1 MARNRIEEK
10 FADLKNRG
18 EKAFVAYITAGDPGL
33 EASKEI
39 ALALEQSGV
48 DILEIGVPFSDPT
61 ADGPVIQEASQRALR
76 NGTTLAGILGMVES
90 LREKSQAPIVLF
102 SYFNPIFSFGV
113 EAFAKR
119 AARAGV
125 DGVLVVDLPAE
136 EADELKRYTD
146 PLGIKFIYLLAPT
159 SGEQRIRAAA
169 GKASGFLYYISVTGV
184 TGTQLPQAGQIEA
197 DIRTIREYTSIPVVS
212 GFGISSPE
220 LAAQIAA
227 KADGIVIGS
236 AFMKIVGGSAGDGPE
251 DLIRKIRDFAISIRK
266 GIAIT

>member
-1 MARNRIEEK
+1 MARNRIDEK
-10 FADLKNRG
+10 FANLKSKG
-18 EKAFVAYITAGDPGL
+18 EKAFVAYVTAGVPDLKKTQEIVLTL
-33 EASKEI
+33 EE
-39 ALALEQSGV
+39 SGV

-76 NGTTLAGILGMVES
+76 NGVTLSGILDLIES
-90 LREKSQAPIVLF
+90 LREKSRIPIVLF

-136 EADELKRYTD
+136 EADELKKYTD

-159 SGEQRIRAAA
+159 SGRQRIRAACR
-169 GKASGFLYYISVTGV
+169 KAAGFLYYISVTGV
-184 TGTQLPQAGQIEA
+184 TGTQLPQAEQIAE
-197 DIRTIREYTSIPVVS
+197 DIKTIREYTSTPVVT
-212 GFGISSPE
+212 GFGISS
-220 LAAQIAA
+220 ADVAGRMAA

-236 AFMKIVGGSAGDGPE
+236 AFMRIISDCPGDYLPE
-251 DLIRKIRDFAISIRK
+251 RIRDFAVDVRK
-266 GIAIT
+266 GISGLFT

>member
-18 EKAFVAYITAGDPGL
+18 EKAFVAYITAGDPDF
-33 EASKEI
+33 KTTQEI
-39 ALALEQSGV
+39 VLALEQSGV

-76 NGTTLAGILGMVES
+76 NGATLSGILDMVES
-90 LREKSQAPIVLF
+90 LREKSGIPIILF

-136 EADELKRYTD
+136 EAEELKKFTD
-146 PLGIKFIYLLAPT
+146 PLGIRFIYLLAPT
-159 SGEQRIRAAA
+159 SGEQRIRAACR
-169 GKASGFLYYISVTGV
+169 KASGFVYYISVTGV
-184 TGTQLPQAGQIEA
+184 TGTQLPQAEQIEE
-197 DIRTIREYTSIPVVS
+197 DIRTIRKYTSIPVVS
-212 GFGISSPE
+212 GFGISS
-220 LAAQIAA
+220 AAVAGRIAE

-236 AFMKIVGGSAGDGPE
+236 AFMKIIGE
-251 DLIRKIRDFAISIRK
+251 DLR
-266 GIAIT
+266 TM

>member
-1 MARNRIEEK
+1 MDRNRIDEK
-10 FADLKNRG
+10 FADLKRMG
-18 EKAFVAYITAGDPGL
+18 EKAFVAYVTAGDPSL
-33 EASKEI
+33 EKTQEI
-39 ALALEQSGV
+39 AVALEQSGV

-76 NGTTLAGILGMVES
+76 NGTTLSGILDMISS
-90 LREKSQAPIVLF
+90 LREKSAVPIVLF

-113 EAFAKR
+113 EVFAQR

-136 EADELKRYTD
+136 EADELKKYTD
-146 PLGIKFIYLLAPT
+146 PLGIKFIFLLAPT

-169 GKASGFLYYISVTGV
+169 AKGSGFLYYISVTGV
-184 TGTQLPQAGQIEA
+184 TGTQLPQAEQIEA
-197 DIRTIREYTSIPVVS
+197 DIKIIRKYTSVPVVS

-220 LAAQIAA
+220 VAGRIAA

-236 AFMKIVGGSAGDGPE
+236 AFMKIISENPGDGA
-251 DLIRKIRDFAISIRK
+251 IGKVRDFAADVRK
-266 GIAIT
+266 GISK